1 MKKSSIQILQFGTG
15 NFLRAFIEP
24 MVQDLNEGNNSLK
37 ICIIQSTGGSAI
49 TRLQQQNFHY
59 HLLVAGIKNGKKT
72 ENIRQ
77 ITCVNAGLS
86 LPEDAEKLLD
96 YAIEPEVK
104 WVVSNV
110 TEAGMV
116 WKNEGPFEQFAES
129 FAGRLTQWLYRRFQ
143 KIPETKTVILPCE
156 LLPKNGDILKG
167 FVKKHAAHWALDP
180 AFPLWLDE
188 NCKFFNSLVDR
199 IVPGFPSHLEL
210 KEKENDPFLVQTEP
224 YCFWAIEGT
233 EKDRPDLPFIE
244 SSAEVILR
252 ENIDFFSLRKIRILN
267 GLHTFMAAKGLLAG
281 IETVGDYMG
290 EPDRVRELHSFLE
303 KEIFPTLDAPLVDL
317 QTYAEQVIDR
327 FKNPFVSHKLAD
339 ISLNSVAKFNSRLAP
354 VFTIHLEKKGVL
366 PPIGSLGLVA
376 LILFYLRNPDRIRDT
391 QEVKTYFAQ
400 LGSQSDEVE
409 LVQRVIRELFGMEDS
424 RGVAAAYQILH
435 KK

>member
-1 MKKSSIQILQFGTG
+1 
-15 NFLRAFIEP
+15 
-24 MVQDLNEGNNSLK
+24 
-37 ICIIQSTGGSAI
+37 
-49 TRLQQQNFHY
+49 
-59 HLLVAGIKNGKKT
+59 
-72 ENIRQ
+72 
-77 ITCVNAGLS
+77 
-86 LPEDAEKLLD
+86 
-96 YAIEPEVK
+96 
-104 WVVSNV
+104 
-110 TEAGMV
+110 
-116 WKNEGPFEQFAES
+116 
-129 FAGRLTQWLYRRFQ
+129 
-143 KIPETKTVILPCE
+143 
-156 LLPKNGDILKG
+156 
-167 FVKKHAAHWALDP
+167 
-180 AFPLWLDE
+180 
-188 NCKFFNSLVDR
+188 
-199 IVPGFPSHLEL
+199 
-210 KEKENDPFLVQTEP
+210 
-224 YCFWAIEGT
+224 
-233 EKDRPDLPFIE
+233 
-244 SSAEVILR
+244 
-252 ENIDFFSLRKIRILN
+252 
-267 GLHTFMAAKGLLAG
+267 
-281 IETVGDYMG
+281 MG